1 MIQQPSLRTFLL
13 ALVGGTV
20 ALVGLS
26 GTMAGMAGAES
37 GGHATGTQRFDQQM
51 EPILESYLQIGNALS
66 SNSIDGVR
74 ERADAIAKH
83 AGTLDSAS
91 VSGEHAAKYKD
102 VPTNLKKT
110 AQALGEVKT
119 LGDARE
125 SFKKLSQPMA
135 LWVTMSKPKNI
146 NVFYCSMAKGS
157 WVQKHGKARNPY
169 YGPKMLVCG
178 EVVGGDSY
186 DSRKH

>member
-1 MIQQPSLRTFLL
+1 LLL

-26 GTMAGMAGAES
+26 ATMAGAES

-66 SNSIDGVR
+66 ASSLDGVR
-74 ERADAIAKH
+74 EKAEAIAKH

-91 VSGEHAAKYKD
+91 ASGEHAANYKNI
-102 VPTNLKKT
+102 PTNLKEA
-110 AQALGEVKT
+110 AQALGKAKT
-119 LGDARE
+119 LDDARE
-125 SFKKLSQPMA
+125 SFKELSRPMA

-146 NVFYCSMAKGS
+146 DVLYCSMAKGS
-157 WVQKHGKARNPY
+157 WVQKHGKMRNPY
-169 YGPKMLVCG
+169 YGSKMLEC
-178 EVVGGDSY
+178 EDVVGGDSH
-186 DSRKH
+186 DNDKR